1 MTINR
6 RTILS
11 AARALSVSALALGLG
26 TAQAVAADV
35 TLRLHQFLPA
45 QANVPKNIIIPW
57 MEKVMAESDGRI
69 EIQHFPSMQLGGKPP
84 ELIDQAI
91 DGVADIIWTVSG
103 YTPGRFPHTEVF
115 ELPFM
120 MTNAE
125 ATSHAYWDMAE
136 KYMLDADFKDF
147 HVIGTW
153 VHGPGVIHSKEPVT
167 SVADLNGVKLR
178 APTRV
183 TNMMFSSL
191 GATSVGMP
199 VPAVPEALSK
209 GVIDATVIPWE
220 VTGALKVPELV
231 TNHTEF
237 GDASLYTTTF
247 IFAMN
252 KARYDA
258 LPDDLKA
265 VIDAN
270 SGAEFSAFA
279 GGQMQIDDGP
289 AREAAVALG
298 NNIIT
303 LTPEQVE
310 EWRAASAGTIDAWIA
325 EMDATGM
332 DGAAL
337 VEEARALIAKY
348 GGMN

>member
-1 MTINR
+1 MAITR
-6 RTILS
+6 RAILKFTQ
-11 AARALSVSALALGLG
+11 ALSVSVLALTGFA
-26 TAQAVAADV
+26 TSAAAAEE

-45 QANVPKNIIIPW
+45 QANVPKNILVPW
-57 MEKVMAESDGRI
+57 MEKIAADSNGRI
-69 EIQHFPSMQLGGKPP
+69 EIQHFPAMQLGGKPP
-84 ELIDQAI
+84 ELIDQVI
-91 DGVADIIWTVSG
+91 DGVADIIWTVVG
-103 YTPGRFPHTEVF
+103 YTPGRFPRSEVF

-125 ATSHAYWDMAE
+125 ATSRAFWDIAE
-136 KYMLDADFKDF
+136 KYMMDDDFKD
-147 HVIGTW
+147 VKVLGVW
-153 VHGPGVIHSKEPVT
+153 VHGPGLIHSKDPIV

-178 APTRV
+178 SPTRV
-183 TNMMFSSL
+183 TNMMFNSL
-191 GATSVGMP
+191 GATGVGMP

-231 TNHTEF
+231 KNHTEF
-237 GDASLYTTTF
+237 GDASLYTTAF
-247 IFAMN
+247 ILAMN
-252 KARYDA
+252 KDRYNA

-265 VIDAN
+265 VIDSN

-279 GGQMQIDDGP
+279 GKQMQIDDGP

-310 EWRAASAGTIDAWIA
+310 EWRAASAPTIDAWVA
-325 EMDATGM
+325 EMDGKGLDGTG
-332 DGAAL
+332 L
-337 VEEARALIAKY
+337 LQEARDLIAKY
-348 GGMN
+348 TAAQ